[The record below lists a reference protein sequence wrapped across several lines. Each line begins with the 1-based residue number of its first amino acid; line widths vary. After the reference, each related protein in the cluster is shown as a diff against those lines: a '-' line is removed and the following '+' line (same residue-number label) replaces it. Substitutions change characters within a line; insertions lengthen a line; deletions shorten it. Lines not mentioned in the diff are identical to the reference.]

1 MRIALAFHLALAA
14 AAVAVA
20 FLAWAAA
27 AGAERGQGGPFAR
40 RTGWLGLL
48 ILGEIIAGSW
58 VLGFVPLARGQR
70 LFGGDGPGT
79 AALVL
84 LLLVLGSAMRLAWT
98 AHRRPRPRRVA
109 GLLLAHLAAA
119 GLLMAVVVQV
129 LRRPIA

>member
-1 MRIALAFHLALAA
+1 MRLALSLHLILAA
-14 AAVAVA
+14 AAVVA
-20 FLAWAAA
+20 ALLAWAAA

-48 ILGEIIAGSW
+48 LLGELIAGLW

-70 LFGGDGPGT
+70 LFGADGPGT
-79 AALVL
+79 VALVL

-109 GLLLAHLAAA
+109 ALLLAHLAAA
-119 GLLMAVVVQV
+119 GLLMAVVIQV
-129 LRRPIA
+129 LRRPVA